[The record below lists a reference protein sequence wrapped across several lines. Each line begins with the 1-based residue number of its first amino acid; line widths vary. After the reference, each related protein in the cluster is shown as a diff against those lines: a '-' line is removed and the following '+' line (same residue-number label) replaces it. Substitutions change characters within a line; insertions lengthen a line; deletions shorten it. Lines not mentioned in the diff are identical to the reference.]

1 MEVDEDQIVEQEEQ
15 WEEDDKGRKEDMEGE
30 ARPTMHP

>member
-1 MEVDEDQIVEQEEQ
+1 MEVDEDQIVEQE
-15 WEEDDKGRKEDMEGE
+15 EEDDKGRKEDMEGE